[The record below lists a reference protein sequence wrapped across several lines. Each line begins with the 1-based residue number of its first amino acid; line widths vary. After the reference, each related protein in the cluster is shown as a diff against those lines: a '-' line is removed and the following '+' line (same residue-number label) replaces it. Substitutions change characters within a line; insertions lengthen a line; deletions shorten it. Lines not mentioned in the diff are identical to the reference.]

1 MSILPKLFPLLIIIT
16 PQLFFSMRQ
25 DHKDIK
31 SFIPFGES
39 IRGFA
44 NQQFISAA
52 EISRILR
59 ERGVFTLNKEK
70 DYTTPILQTLIL
82 SPKEFDGLVDAYR
95 YREDSFKT
103 ISREIVWENNVDLS
117 IINKLPVDVETF
129 IKRELPT
136 CKLQNPIRFVNVDN
150 NPNHIKTDFT
160 IQRNDINKAWYEQ
173 TNVFTATVEFI
184 NENGRGRVIIKHT
197 APETKELAEQI
208 VKVKIGQFKDN
219 NIMSRKNKPKQI
231 LFSEFEN
238 SERFAFFY
246 RLTTK
251 MQDNDFI
258 TCKDI
263 KDISIKPDETCD
275 ILPEGIDW
283 MQRMKRIVISGDSL
297 GQTYFMRE
305 TQYHGSLVLWNID
318 ALFNY
323 SYKGEKGTFTASL
336 GFSDYTKKGYGSEFE
351 IVISTLSN
359 EKHIDSKERKRLM
372 ASLQAEL
379 DKQKSIVYNK
389 FITYQNNKNSNL

>member
-1 MSILPKLFPLLIIIT
+1 MK
-16 PQLFFSMRQ
+16 QE
-25 DHKDIK
+25 HKDIK

-103 ISREIVWENNVDLS
+103 ISREIVWENNVNLS
-117 IINKLPVDVETF
+117 LINKLPVDVENF
-129 IKRELPT
+129 IKRVLPT

-160 IQRNDINKAWYEQ
+160 IKRNDINKAWYEQ
-173 TNVFTATVEFI
+173 ANIFTATVEFI

-208 VKVKIGQFKDN
+208 VKVKIDQFKDN
-219 NIMSRKNKPKQI
+219 NIMPQKSKPKQI
-231 LFSEFEN
+231 LFSEFDN
-238 SERFAFFY
+238 KERFSFFY

-251 MQDNDFI
+251 MQENDII

-263 KDISIKPDETCD
+263 KDISIKPDNTCVT
-275 ILPEGIDW
+275 LPEGIVW
-283 MQRMKRIVISGDSL
+283 MQKMKRIVISGDSL

-305 TQYHGSLVLWNID
+305 TKYHGSLVLWNID

-323 SYKGEKGTFTASL
+323 NFKGEKGTFTASL
-336 GFSDYTKKGYGSEFE
+336 GFSDYIKKGYGAEFE
-351 IVISTLSN
+351 IVVSTLSN
-359 EKHIDSKERKRLM
+359 EKHIDSKGRKKLM
-372 ASLQAEL
+372 ASLQSEL
-379 DKQKSIVYNK
+379 DKQKSIVYNN
-389 FITYQNNKNSNL
+389 FIAYQNNKKSNL

>member
-1 MSILPKLFPLLIIIT
+1 
-16 PQLFFSMRQ
+16 MRQ

-31 SFIPFGES
+31 CFIPFGES

-44 NQQFISAA
+44 NQQFISSA
-52 EISRILR
+52 EINRILR
-59 ERGVFTLNKEK
+59 DRGVFALNQEK
-70 DYTTPILQTLIL
+70 DYTTPILQTLLL
-82 SPKEFDGLVDAYR
+82 SPKEFDELVEAYR

-103 ISREIVWENNVDLS
+103 ISREIVWEDNVNLSSINN
-117 IINKLPVDVETF
+117 LPIDVESF
-129 IKRELPT
+129 IKKHIPT
-136 CKLQNPIRFVNVDN
+136 CKLQSPIRFVNVDN
-150 NPNHIKTDFT
+150 NPNHIKTDIT

-173 TNVFTATVEFI
+173 TNVFAATVEFI
-184 NENGRGRVIIKHT
+184 NDNGRGRVIIKHT

-208 VKVKIGQFKDN
+208 VNVKIGQFKDN

-251 MQDNDFI
+251 MQDNVVI

-263 KDISIKPDETCD
+263 KDISIKPDDTCD
-275 ILPEGIDW
+275 VLPEGIDW
-283 MQRMKRIVISGDSL
+283 MQKMKRIVISGDSL
-297 GQTYFMRE
+297 GQTYFMKE
-305 TQYHGSLVLWNID
+305 TKFHNSLVLWSID

-323 SYKGEKGTFTASL
+323 SFKGEKGTFTASL
-336 GFSDYTKKGYGSEFE
+336 GFSDYAKKGNGSEFE

-359 EKHIDSKERKRLM
+359 EKHIDSKEKKKLM
-372 ASLQAEL
+372 AALQAEL
-379 DKQKSIVYNK
+379 DKQKSLVYNN
-389 FITYQNNKNSNL
+389 FIAYQNNKKSNS

>member
-1 MSILPKLFPLLIIIT
+1 
-16 PQLFFSMRQ
+16 MRQ

-31 SFIPFGES
+31 CFIPFGES

-44 NQQFISAA
+44 NQQFISPA
-52 EISRILR
+52 EINRILR
-59 ERGVFTLNKEK
+59 ERGIFALNQGR
-70 DYTTPILQTLIL
+70 DYTTPILQTLLL
-82 SPKEFDGLVDAYR
+82 SPKEFDELADAYR

-103 ISREIVWENNVDLS
+103 ISREIVWENNVNLS
-117 IINKLPVDVETF
+117 SINNLSVDVEGF
-129 IKRELPT
+129 IKKSLPT
-136 CKLQNPIRFVNVDN
+136 CKLKGPIRFIIVDN

-173 TNVFTATVEFI
+173 TNLFAATVEFI
-184 NENGRGRVIIKHT
+184 NDNGRGRVIIKHT

-208 VKVKIGQFKDN
+208 VTIKIGQFKEN
-219 NIMSRKNKPKQI
+219 NIMSKKNNPKQI

-251 MQDNDFI
+251 MQDNDII

-263 KDISIKPDETCD
+263 KDISIKPDDTFD

-283 MQRMKRIVISGDSL
+283 MQKMKRIVISGDSL
-297 GQTYFMRE
+297 GQTYFMKE
-305 TQYHGSLVLWNID
+305 TQFHNSLVLWSID

-323 SYKGEKGTFTASL
+323 TFKGEKGTFTASL
-336 GFSDYTKKGYGSEFE
+336 GFSDYAKKGNGSEFE

-359 EKHIDSKERKRLM
+359 EKHIDSKEKKKLM
-372 ASLQAEL
+372 AALQAEL
-379 DKQKSIVYNK
+379 DKQKSLVYNN
-389 FITYQNNKNSNL
+389 FIAYQNNKKANS

>member
-1 MSILPKLFPLLIIIT
+1 
-16 PQLFFSMRQ
+16 MRQ

-31 SFIPFGES
+31 CFIPFGES

-44 NQQFISAA
+44 NQQFISTA
-52 EISRILR
+52 EINRILR
-59 ERGVFTLNKEK
+59 ERGIFTLNQGK
-70 DYTTPILQTLIL
+70 DYTTPILQTLLL
-82 SPKEFDGLVDAYR
+82 SPKEFDELADAYR

-103 ISREIVWENNVDLS
+103 ISREIVWENNVNLS
-117 IINKLPVDVETF
+117 SINNLPVDVENF
-129 IKRELPT
+129 IKKHIPT
-136 CKLQNPIRFVNVDN
+136 CKLQGPIRFVNVDN

-184 NENGRGRVIIKHT
+184 NDNGRGRVIIKHT
-197 APETKELAEQI
+197 APETKELAEHI
-208 VKVKIGQFKDN
+208 VNVKIGQFKDN
-219 NIMSRKNKPKQI
+219 NIMSKKNKPKQI

-251 MQDNDFI
+251 MQDNDVI

-263 KDISIKPDETCD
+263 KDISIKPDDLCEV
-275 ILPEGIDW
+275 LPEGIDW
-283 MQRMKRIVISGDSL
+283 MKKMKRIIISGDSL
-297 GQTYFMRE
+297 GQTFFMKE
-305 TQYHGSLVLWNID
+305 TKFHNSLILWSVD

-323 SYKGEKGTFTASL
+323 NYKGEKGSFTACL
-336 GFSDYTKKGYGSEFE
+336 GFSDYAKKGNGSEFE

-359 EKHIDSKERKRLM
+359 EKTIDSKNRKKLI
-372 ASLQAEL
+372 SELQALL
-379 DKQKSIVYNK
+379 DNQKSLVYNK
-389 FITYQNNKNSNL
+389 FKAYLNRKKTDI